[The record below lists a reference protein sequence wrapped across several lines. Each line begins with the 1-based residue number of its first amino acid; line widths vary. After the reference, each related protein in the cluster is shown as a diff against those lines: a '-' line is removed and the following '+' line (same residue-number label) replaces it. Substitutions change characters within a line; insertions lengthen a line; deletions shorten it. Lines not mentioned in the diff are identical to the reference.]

1 MLNGAGLNRSA
12 RQCKESVVF
21 QEIAAVLGPR
31 ATAEIANSAR
41 PGTPVNADPQR
52 RPRLLAHLLPGMLR
66 RSGQ

>member
-1 MLNGAGLNRSA
+1 
-12 RQCKESVVF
+12 VF